1 MSRPSDLDLKKVEFD
16 ILIDI
21 GLNFFRYLTYESFSM
36 PVFIFMLMQDEHED
50 ENENERDHDHEHGRE
65 HKHQHEQD
73 HEHMKLSERKI
84 LTSIFGLSDIG
95 SSDIGIL

>member
-1 MSRPSDLDLKKVEFD
+1 
-16 ILIDI
+16 
-21 GLNFFRYLTYESFSM
+21 M
-36 PVFIFMLMQDEHED
+36 PVSIFMLMQDEHEHEL
-50 ENENERDHDHEHGRE
+50 ENEGDHGYEHGRE

-73 HEHMKLSERKI
+73 HKHMKLSERKI